1 MAIFGQVHLGFS
13 VLHLELTA
21 DLLVA
26 EDVDELILGYDWLR
40 LQGVNW
46 NLQHRQLALHG
57 VTVPLTNRPAK
68 FSLRRVYI

>member
-1 MAIFGQVHLGFS
+1 MA
-13 VLHLELTA
+13 A

-46 NLQHRQLALHG
+46 NFQQCQLVLHG
-57 VTVPLTNRPAK
+57 VTIPLTNRPA
-68 FSLRRVYI
+68 STH